1 MIARWWLRVWP
12 FFVLVS
18 GCGTPLDAN
27 DSITTRDMSGSAGP
41 LAPCA
46 GGPGTFSDQTLNVGG
61 ETRAYYLHVP
71 AAYRCEERWPL
82 LVDFHGTSTGPLPE
96 ESYALEEAKALA
108 DLRGFILV
116 RPRSLSGKEGV
127 DDVYRWDQNP
137 GDIAKNVAF
146 TDALVGDLV
155 ERYSLDPQRMYSFG
169 FSTGTNMATQLI
181 GDTKWAFSGFGI
193 VGGGMWDDPGLPD
206 LKDRALRVYTVTGY
220 RDYMFEYKRDL
231 DALLDERRLPKEARA
246 NREAGSG
253 HDLYGWHYE
262 EMWRWVDQHTAKELG
277 RLGSLWRREA
287 FGWKESLLSLSRNP
301 DGDLIATG
309 SGGAFFKRDHAT
321 SAWSRIGGAAGAP
334 SSYFTALCFLPSG
347 AGIAVG
353 GTVVARTQDGGA
365 SFGKGPLVPEFQG
378 DYFGTSYL
386 NAVACSE
393 SGRILGGGYWTGV
406 ESSDGGDT
414 WHGAEMDN
422 DGFPAQVA
430 AMASRAQTVISV
442 GYYSYIGRSFAGG
455 PFQERGHPGES
466 EWWNGVAA
474 GPNGHFWVVGERGE
488 ILHSTDDGL
497 HWERQTA
504 PRRDDLYAVGFY
516 DEHTGLAVG
525 LHGAALL
532 TRDGGESWMD
542 ASTGLDSYLGAVA
555 FLDAKTALVVG
566 EGGTVLRLS
575 L

>member
-12 FFVLVS
+12 FFVLGA
-18 GCGTPLDAN
+18 GCCAN
-27 DSITTRDMSGSAGP
+27 GDTSDGVAMVDTKGSESPPAN
-41 LAPCA
+41 CA

-71 AAYRCEERWPL
+71 LAYRCEERWPL
-82 LVDFHGTSTGPLPE
+82 LVDFHGTSTGRAPE
-96 ESYALEEAKALA
+96 ERYALEEAKALA

-116 RPRSLSGKEGV
+116 RPRSLSGKEDG

-146 TDALVGDLV
+146 TGALVGDLK

-169 FSTGTNMATQLI
+169 FSTGSNMATQLI
-181 GDTKWAFSGFGI
+181 GDANSAFSGFGI

-206 LKDRALRVYTVTGY
+206 LKNRALRVYTVTGY

-231 DALLDERRLPKEARA
+231 DAALDERGLPKSARK

-262 EMWRWVDQHTAKELG
+262 EMWRWVDQGTAPGAG
-277 RLGSLWRREA
+277 RFTAPWEREA
-287 FGWKESLLSLSRNP
+287 FGFKESLLSLARNP

-309 SGGAFFKRDHAT
+309 SGGAFFKRDHVT
-321 SAWSRIGGAAGAP
+321 HAWSRIGDVAGAP
-334 SSYFTALCFLPSG
+334 SSYFTSLCFLPSG
-347 AGIAVG
+347 VGIAVG
-353 GTVVARTQDGGA
+353 GTVVARTTDGGA

-406 ESSDGGDT
+406 ESSDSGDT

-422 DGFPAQVA
+422 SGFPAQVA

-442 GYYSYIGRSFAGG
+442 GYYSYIGRSVAGG
-455 PFQERGHPGES
+455 PFQERDHPGAS

-474 GPNGHFWVVGERGE
+474 GPNGHFWVVGERGK
-488 ILHSTDDGL
+488 ILHSSDDGQS
-497 HWERQTA
+497 WERQAT
-504 PRRDDLYAVGFY
+504 PRRDDLYAVEFH

-532 TRDGGESWMD
+532 TRDGGESWVD
-542 ASTGLDSYLGAVA
+542 ASTGLDRYLGAVV

-566 EGGTVLRLS
+566 EAGTVLRLS